1 MDSLFTGNPTRRPT
15 VNLGGSRSTNPHN
28 DLVLQARL
36 QRQERETARKKDSAA
51 RTVQA
56 FYRGRKQAQLARD
69 SFRSRFDALL
79 PPSPSAPPPRPADAL
94 AASRLVAV
102 SAVHGNKADIKR
114 LATWSRAVLRPPQGA
129 TDKVPLVFV
138 LFRREHDAEASWPT
152 LVRMIGSLLF
162 LEATSAPSLPQS
174 PLFLEL
180 TKILCDPASYIKY
193 GVAPSLAAPDALL
206 RFLLE
211 ERDLYG
217 RIAQLVQT
225 VDRPAHP
232 TLAPSIAL
240 ALLPF
245 RAFPSPTP
253 PASTSSST
261 APPHPLRALALHR
274 IAHTLLAVP
283 DLLTSRLAP
292 AQVAQLA
299 AAQGPSPLPF
309 WELVGALAAAADS
322 AIEPTLLAALAE
334 LGLSSSSSSSAR
346 RVSADKGVVPGAK
359 EVRDWLEVVRRGL
372 EALPRGVFERAAA
385 VEQAQDKG
393 KGKSVAQAEVEAEEG
408 DEDSDEADEGLVERA
423 RRAVGV
429 AGPGGAVGED
439 DTTMSGAATTTSST
453 TGAPTAAT
461 RLTPATLRSLSL
473 LASPSHLVTL
483 LSLSTRHSSTTRPQL
498 AQLLTTLL
506 ALLPPAA
513 RASTLHALLYAPG
526 AAGLALPRELYRG
539 YLRSGALARAIGASR
554 ERTMGVVQA
563 LGADEFAR
571 SGEWA
576 VLLLVVDMY
585 SRALVTLGDDE
596 FYAASGGGGPGG
608 GGAGVGAAAGRN
620 PLSLDEVVGLS
631 ALARNVAF
639 ALYWSAGDAT
649 ATSAPLAGAQGRRV
663 VSGTGCSWEEVRD
676 VMTRFLQQVHARDS
690 RRQFTPEGHWL
701 MTSAMDIKHFVETA
715 VYEDERLEAE
725 GAHDAPAPAQPQQ
738 QAQQQQ
744 QQQRITSDSD
754 DDMSDDDLPD
764 LAPVHP
770 NRRPA
775 AVPYRRGL
783 AHPRPS
789 RTTQQLSKRQLAL
802 VSPRLGVL
810 QNVPFVI
817 PFETRVA
824 IFRQFVSSDFQRLGL
839 GDATSFSARSRHRA
853 VVRRG
858 NHLAEDAF
866 KQLNG
871 LGAELKKRVEIV
883 FVDEHG
889 IEESGIDGG
898 GLFKELLTSLSKE
911 VFNTDRGLW
920 LATSQNELYPN
931 PHAYAREPNQLAWF
945 AFVGRILGK
954 ALYQGILV
962 NVKFAGFFLSKWL
975 GRQAY
980 LDDLAS
986 LDPELYRG
994 LVSLK
999 NYSGNVEDLSLNF
1012 TISEEDFGV
1021 TRTIDLIPRGSA
1033 IAVTNENRLQYIVLV
1048 SNYRL
1053 NVQIAPQCRAFF
1065 SGLSEMVNP
1074 RWLRLFSQSE
1084 LAVLVGGTED
1094 PIDIDDL
1101 RAHTV
1106 YSGWSADENTPTIR
1120 AFWDVVSSFGKE
1132 DRAKL
1137 VRFVTACERPPL
1149 LGFGQLNPLFAIRKA
1164 GDNQSRLPTSA
1175 TCINLLRLE
1184 EYTDPANLREKLLYA
1199 ISSGAGFDLS

>member
-1 MDSLFTGNPTRRPT
+1 
-15 VNLGGSRSTNPHN
+15 
-28 DLVLQARL
+28 
-36 QRQERETARKKDSAA
+36 
-51 RTVQA
+51 
-56 FYRGRKQAQLARD
+56 
-69 SFRSRFDALL
+69 
-79 PPSPSAPPPRPADAL
+79 
-94 AASRLVAV
+94 
-102 SAVHGNKADIKR
+102 
-114 LATWSRAVLRPPQGA
+114 
-129 TDKVPLVFV
+129 
-138 LFRREHDAEASWPT
+138 
-152 LVRMIGSLLF
+152 
-162 LEATSAPSLPQS
+162 
-174 PLFLEL
+174 
-180 TKILCDPASYIKY
+180 
-193 GVAPSLAAPDALL
+193 
-206 RFLLE
+206 
-211 ERDLYG
+211 
-217 RIAQLVQT
+217 
-225 VDRPAHP
+225 
-232 TLAPSIAL
+232 
-240 ALLPF
+240 
-245 RAFPSPTP
+245 
-253 PASTSSST
+253 
-261 APPHPLRALALHR
+261 
-274 IAHTLLAVP
+274 
-283 DLLTSRLAP
+283 
-292 AQVAQLA
+292 
-299 AAQGPSPLPF
+299 
-309 WELVGALAAAADS
+309 
-322 AIEPTLLAALAE
+322 
-334 LGLSSSSSSSAR
+334 
-346 RVSADKGVVPGAK
+346 
-359 EVRDWLEVVRRGL
+359 
-372 EALPRGVFERAAA
+372 
-385 VEQAQDKG
+385 
-393 KGKSVAQAEVEAEEG
+393 
-408 DEDSDEADEGLVERA
+408 
-423 RRAVGV
+423 
-429 AGPGGAVGED
+429 
-439 DTTMSGAATTTSST
+439 
-453 TGAPTAAT
+453 
-461 RLTPATLRSLSL
+461 
-473 LASPSHLVTL
+473 
-483 LSLSTRHSSTTRPQL
+483 
-498 AQLLTTLL
+498 
-506 ALLPPAA
+506 
-513 RASTLHALLYAPG
+513 
-526 AAGLALPRELYRG
+526 
-539 YLRSGALARAIGASR
+539 
-554 ERTMGVVQA
+554 
-563 LGADEFAR
+563 
-571 SGEWA
+571 
-576 VLLLVVDMY
+576 
-585 SRALVTLGDDE
+585 
-596 FYAASGGGGPGG
+596 
-608 GGAGVGAAAGRN
+608 
-620 PLSLDEVVGLS
+620 
-631 ALARNVAF
+631 
-639 ALYWSAGDAT
+639 
-649 ATSAPLAGAQGRRV
+649 
-663 VSGTGCSWEEVRD
+663 
-676 VMTRFLQQVHARDS
+676 
-690 RRQFTPEGHWL
+690 
-701 MTSAMDIKHFVETA
+701 
-715 VYEDERLEAE
+715 
-725 GAHDAPAPAQPQQ
+725 
-738 QAQQQQ
+738 
-744 QQQRITSDSD
+744 
-754 DDMSDDDLPD
+754 MSDDDADD
-764 LAPVHP
+764 LALVRT
-770 NRRPA
+770 NRRTA
-775 AVPYRRGL
+775 AVPYRRGI
-783 AHPRPS
+783 ARPQPT

-839 GDATSFSARSRHRA
+839 GDASSFSPRSRHRA

-931 PHAYAREPNQLAWF
+931 PHTYAREPNQLAWF

-1012 TISEEDFGV
+1012 TITEEDFGV
-1021 TRTIDLIPRGSA
+1021 TRTIDLIPRGSE

-1164 GDNQSRLPTSA
+1164 GDNQSRLPTSS

-1184 EYTDPANLREKLLYA
+1184 EYSDPANLREKLLYA
-1199 ISSGAGFDLS
+1199 INSGAGFDLS